1 MAYHFDI
8 TLSIQQEVF
17 RFQVSEDNAH
27 RVEVIKGL
35 TDTTSA
41 KSGCWL
47 IKITP
52 GGYKKNQQINDTR
65 YSVNT

>member
-1 MAYHFDI
+1 MAYNFDI

-35 TDTTSA
+35 TDTTST
-41 KSGCWL
+41 KPGCRL

-52 GGYKKNQQINDTR
+52 GGYEKINKLMIQDIP
-65 YSVNT
+65 